1 LRVLFE
7 EVIARLDDLEF
18 VEPEV
23 ELLHR
28 RGNFVLGLESMPI
41 RFRASPRIVNRATSS
56 QL

>member
-18 VEPEV
+18 VEAEAALP
-23 ELLHR
+23 HR

-41 RFRASPRIVNRATSS
+41 RFRARPRSVN
-56 QL
+56 